1 MNATHRFRTRA
12 LTLAAAC
19 LTCLIVAV
27 PILGPARDAASG
39 AQDDDAATQQLIQQ
53 GNRIYSTVCIA
64 CHQPDGLGI
73 NGIYLPLAGNPAV
86 TTDDPTY
93 LVSVLITGRGGMPR
107 FDTTYDDEELAAI
120 ATYVRQAWGNQA
132 PPVTPEFVA
141 QVRAQYELPEEG
153 SPTPE
158 GQQPQ
163 GIATPQ
169 ATPLPATP
177 AGVDEATPIS

>member
-1 MNATHRFRTRA
+1 MNVTNRMRSRA
-12 LTLAAAC
+12 LMLAAAC
-19 LTCLIVAV
+19 LTCLVV
-27 PILGPARDAASG
+27 TGPVLGPARDAASG
-39 AQDDDAATQQLIQQ
+39 AQADDAATQQLIQQ

-73 NGIYLPLAGNPAV
+73 EGIYLPLAGNAAV
-86 TTDDPTY
+86 TADDPAY

-107 FDTTYDDEELAAI
+107 FDSTYDDEELAAI
-120 ATYVRQAWGNQA
+120 ATYVRQAWGNTA
-132 PPVTPEFVA
+132 SAVTPEFVA
-141 QVRAQYELPEEG
+141 GVRAQYELPEEG

-169 ATPLPATP
+169 ATPVPATP
-177 AGVDEATPIS
+177 AGVDEATPVG